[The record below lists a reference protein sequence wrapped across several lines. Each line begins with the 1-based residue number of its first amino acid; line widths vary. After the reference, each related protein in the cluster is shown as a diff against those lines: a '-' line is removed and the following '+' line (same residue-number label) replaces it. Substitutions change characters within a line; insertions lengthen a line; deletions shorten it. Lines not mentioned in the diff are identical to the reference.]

1 MKRKQNRKRMEYW
14 QDRVERA
21 KAQWELQRAKM
32 DEREAI
38 YRGRSDIEELVKN
51 DKTNKTVHV
60 YNIVAENIES
70 IVDATIYQPKVTPM
84 HEEDDHL
91 AQMIEHMISN
101 ELDRLPMEEINDQM
115 ERTCPIQGGS
125 LFWPEW
131 DDTVTI
137 GNRRGA
143 IKLGWL
149 HPKQL
154 IPQDGVY
161 TSIEDMDFVAVMLP
175 QTKETI
181 RKKYGVDVSKESESD
196 PEIKGAT
203 GESGDTADGMVTQY
217 LVYYRNDNGGIGRY
231 SWVNEVE
238 LEDYEDYQ
246 ARRMRRCAV
255 CGALEGTE
263 NFIMERA
270 TEDGSYPEGGD
281 TGKKTQKGVCA
292 YCGSTKWEDSEEEY
306 EELFVPVQID
316 GQMVGG
322 AENEIDEFG
331 NVVAMAKA
339 RVPYFKPNCY
349 PLILQKN
356 VSVYGQ
362 LLGESDVDSIRDQ
375 QNTINR
381 LEQKI
386 IDRLMKAGTRVSLP
400 PDTKVTLDPDDVEV
414 WRLESP
420 DARDYIGVYDF
431 SGSLDYELA
440 YLHQVYQDS
449 RNRMGIT
456 DSFQGRHDTTATSGK
471 AKQFAAQQSAGRMES
486 KRVMKRFA
494 YSRLFEMIFK
504 LMLAYCD
511 EKRPVIWTDQNGERK
526 YEEFNR
532 YDFLKQDE
540 SGEWYW
546 NTDFLFSVDDSG
558 GLAQNRSSMWQELTG
573 QYQSGALG
581 DPADMNTKIAYCRAM
596 GEMHDT
602 GAGKGMKEL
611 VERQRQ
617 MMQAQRAAAQA
628 AVPTTTPQS
637 PAATAPLAQGS
648 L

>member
-1 MKRKQNRKRMEYW
+1 MKRKQNQKRMDYW
-14 QDRVERA
+14 QDRVSRA
-21 KAQWELQRAKM
+21 RAAWELQRAKM

-38 YRGRSDIEELVKN
+38 YRGRRTVDKLVEK
-51 DKTNKTVHV
+51 DKVNQTVHV

-84 HEEDDHL
+84 HAEDDRL

-131 DDTVTI
+131 DDTVMI

-161 TSIEDMDFVAVMLP
+161 TSIDDMDFVAVLLP

-181 RKKYGVDVSKESESD
+181 RKKYGVDVSEENESD

-203 GESGDTADGMVTQY
+203 ADSADSADGMVTQY

-231 SWVNEVE
+231 SWVNDVE

-246 ARRMRRCAV
+246 ARRLRRCAT
-255 CGALEGTE
+255 CGAVEKTDGL
-263 NFIMERA
+263 IMERA
-270 TEDGSYPEGGD
+270 TTDGEYPEGGE
-281 TGKKTQKGVCA
+281 TGRKPQKGVCA
-292 YCGSTKWEDSEEEY
+292 YCGGTKWEDSEEEY
-306 EELFVPVQID
+306 EELFVPLRIG

-322 AENEIDEFG
+322 TVNELDDFG
-331 NVVAMAKA
+331 NMVAVAQA

-362 LLGESDVDSIRDQ
+362 LLGESDVDSIKDQ

-386 IDRLMKAGTRVSLP
+386 INRIMEAGSRVSLP
-400 PDTKVTLDPDDVEV
+400 PDTKCTIDPEDNGV

-420 DARDYIGVYDF
+420 DAKEYIGVYDF
-431 SGSLDYELA
+431 TGDLTYEMA
-440 YLHQVYQDS
+440 YLNQVYQES

-456 DSFQGRHDTTATSGK
+456 DSYQGRADTTATSGK
-471 AKQFAAQQSAGRMES
+471 AKQFSAQQSAGRMES

-494 YSRLFEMIFK
+494 YSKLFEMIFK

-511 EKRPVIWTDQNGERK
+511 DKRPVIWTDQEGNQQ

-540 SGEWYW
+540 TGEWYW

-558 GLAQNRSSMWQELTG
+558 GLAQNRSLMWQELTA
-573 QYQSGALG
+573 QFTAGALG
-581 DPADMNTKIAYCRAM
+581 NPQEIDTMIAYWRAM
-596 GEMHDT
+596 AEMHYP
-602 GAGKGMKEL
+602 GASKRMKEL
-611 VERQRQ
+611 VERQKKAVKAQ
-617 MMQAQRAAAQA
+617 MAAAQVT
-628 AVPTTTPQS
+628 VPGNVVGGTGV
-637 PAATAPLAQGS
+637 PAGV
-648 L
+648 